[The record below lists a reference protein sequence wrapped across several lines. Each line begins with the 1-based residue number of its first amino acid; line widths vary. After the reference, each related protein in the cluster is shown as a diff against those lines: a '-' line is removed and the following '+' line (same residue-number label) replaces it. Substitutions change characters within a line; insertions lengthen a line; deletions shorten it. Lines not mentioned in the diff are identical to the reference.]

1 MSEQTPDIKKA
12 PAAALALAEYA
23 RDRADEGGVTLLDL
37 KQYVL
42 SWIAGPGMRIS
53 TSEIVQR
60 MIDSGILVKNGML
73 GDDIQYLPA
82 ENYREIAARNPPWQ
96 PGDI

>member
-1 MSEQTPDIKKA
+1 MSDIKKA
-12 PAAALALAEYA
+12 PAVALALAEYA
-23 RDRADEGGVTLLDL
+23 RDRADEGGVTRLDL

-53 TSEIVQR
+53 TYEIVQR
-60 MIDSGILVKNGML
+60 MIDGGMLVESGML
-73 GDDIQYLPA
+73 GDDVQYLPA
-82 ENYREIAARNPPWQ
+82 ENYREIAVRKPPWQ